1 MTYDISVTTR
11 QVTLT
16 TDSSSIADCN
26 GYAVSLIIIPAD
38 MVGTALTFSVSLDDV
53 KSTGATFY
61 ALKDNNNAAISIP
74 ISNTAAAYTLT
85 QILPVSIGGL
95 KIASNSAS
103 DAGKIITVITQKV
116 L

>member
-16 TDSSSIADCN
+16 TTSSDIADCN

-38 MVGTALTFSVSLDDV
+38 MMGTALTFSVSLDDV
-53 KSTGATFY
+53 KSIGATFY
-61 ALKDNNNAAISIP
+61 ALKDNNNAVISIP

-85 QILPVSIGGL
+85 QIMPFSIGGL
-95 KIASNSAS
+95 KIASNSTS
-103 DAGKIITVITQKV
+103 DANKVITIVTQKV